1 MPQIH
6 GESIRDEISPGLQR
20 DRSQADQEYSRCLKL
35 FSIYGNTLHTKEM
48 CCLLC
53 VSSMRALDTRRF
65 SPPHYMVRGDTTP
78 VCEAFKLSVMN
89 AQPTG
94 TVISRPVLITSVPA
108 KDKSAT
114 SARPRKMAEPGTC
127 DRARKVLGLWQS
139 QESTGTMAEP
149 GKYGRARKVWQSQE
163 STGTMAEPGK
173 YGRARKVWQSQE
185 STGTMAEPGKY
196 GRARK
201 VWQSQESTGTMAE
214 PGKYGRARKVWQSQE
229 STGTMAEPG
238 KYGRARK
245 VWQSQENTG
254 TMAEPEMYWAYD
266 RARKVLG
273 LWQSQESTGPMAEPL
288 CGCLTSQQHASVSH

>member
-48 CCLLC
+48 CCLVC

-65 SPPHYMVRGDTTP
+65 SPPHYMVRGDTTS
-78 VCEAFKLSVMN
+78 VCEALKLSVMN

-163 STGTMAEPGK
+163 NTGTMAEPGK
-173 YGRARKVWQSQE
+173 NWDYGRAREKYSRARKVLGLWQSQE

-196 GRARK
+196 
-201 VWQSQESTGTMAE
+201 WD
-214 PGKYGRARKVWQSQE
+214 YGRARKVLRLRQSQE
-229 STGTMAEPG
+229 STRPMVNIEPG
-238 KYGRARK
+238 KYWPCGRAN
-245 VWQSQENTG
+245 VWLVISWMLNVPAT
-254 TMAEPEMYWAYD
+254 
-266 RARKVLG
+266 
-273 LWQSQESTGPMAEPL
+273 
-288 CGCLTSQQHASVSH
+288 C

>member
-20 DRSQADQEYSRCLKL
+20 DRSQADQEYSRCHKL

-48 CCLLC
+48 CCLVC

-65 SPPHYMVRGDTTP
+65 SPPHYMVRGDTTS
-78 VCEAFKLSVMN
+78 VCEALKLSVMN

-139 QESTGTMAEP
+139 QESMAEP
-149 GKYGRARKVWQSQE
+149 GKYGRARKILGLWQSQERTGTMAEPGKSIVEPGKYWDYGRARKVLGLWQSQE

-173 YGRARKVWQSQE
+173 YC
-185 STGTMAEPGKY
+185 
-196 GRARK
+196 
-201 VWQSQESTGTMAE
+201 
-214 PGKYGRARKVWQSQE
+214 
-229 STGTMAEPG
+229 
-238 KYGRARK
+238 
-245 VWQSQENTG
+245 
-254 TMAEPEMYWAYD
+254 AYD

-273 LWQSQESTGPMAEPL
+273 LWL
-288 CGCLTSQQHASVSH
+288 I